1 MVELALL
8 SFFAA
13 NMVLRFLWLG
23 PKLFFKGRS
32 TIAVCVYF
40 CCHCTCNNSPHDLRW
55 EYDFPLIYYHSFL
68 YIVYHNHCN
77 DY

>member
-32 TIAVCVYF
+32 TIAVCIV
-40 CCHCTCNNSPHDLRW
+40 TCVIIMYSPHDLRW
-55 EYDFPLIYYHSFL
+55 EYKFPHFFI
-68 YIVYHNHCN
+68 
-77 DY
+77 

>member
-1 MVELALL
+1 MVELAFL

-32 TIAVCVYF
+32 TIAVCVLLL
-40 CCHCTCNNSPHDLRW
+40 S
-55 EYDFPLIYYHSFL
+55 L
-68 YIVYHNHCN
+68 YM
-77 DY
+77 